1 MKIEFYDLE
10 SGEVYNNADY
20 YFFVDSEGDV
30 MEDNGQSYESQYQ
43 TVDFDT
49 FVNLRIDVGW
59 RVIIEEV
66 GE

>member
-10 SGEVYNNADY
+10 SGEVYNTDDY

-59 RVIIEEV
+59 RVIIEEA

>member
-10 SGEVYNNADY
+10 SGDVYSTDEN

-30 MEDNGQSYESQYQ
+30 MEDNGQSYESQCN

-59 RVIIEEV
+59 RVTN
-66 GE
+66 

>member
-1 MKIEFYDLE
+1 MKLEFYDLE
-10 SGEVYNNADY
+10 TGKVYSPDEN
-20 YFFVDSEGDV
+20 YFFVDSHGDV

-59 RVIIEEV
+59 RVLKDEAEC
-66 GE
+66 